1 MIEKIFKN
9 IKYIGLGYLILDLLF
24 LVLTIVYHVLALKG
38 IMPFSVWFVV
48 VASIVIALNVVFAI
62 GLLVIKK
69 KRKF

>member
-9 IKYIGLGYLILDLLF
+9 IKYIGLGFLILDLLF
-24 LVLTIVYHVLALKG
+24 LVVAVLYHALA
-38 IMPFSVWFVV
+38 ISAIIPFSIWFTVV
-48 VASIVIALNVVFAI
+48 TAIVIALNLFFAV

>member
-24 LVLTIVYHVLALKG
+24 LILTVVYHALALSG
-38 IMPFSVWFVV
+38 ITPFSIWFAV
-48 VASIVIALNVVFAI
+48 VAILVIVLNIVFAV